1 MLALIVKSSFSHVMP
16 LSLQLRLIVEC
27 NDGSVSDNNK
37 ESCDAVEPK
46 VVSATNDTLT
56 PKERQL
62 MKKKRDLVNIII

>member
-1 MLALIVKSSFSHVMP
+1 MYLCL
-16 LSLQLRLIVEC
+16 EC

-37 ESCDAVEPK
+37 ESCDAVEPE

-62 MKKKRDLVNIII
+62 IKKKRDLVNIII